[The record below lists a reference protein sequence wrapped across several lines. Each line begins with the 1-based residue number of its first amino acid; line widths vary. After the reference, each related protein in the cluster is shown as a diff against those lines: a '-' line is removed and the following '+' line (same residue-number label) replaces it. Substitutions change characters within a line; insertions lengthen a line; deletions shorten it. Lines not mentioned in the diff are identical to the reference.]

1 MSTTLKKKLYPKTTI
16 NSPNNILNIVTLI
29 LVTIAYAGDA
39 SVDDSP
45 LKNIPLRPKVTLN
58 IKCHTSAFHW

>member
-16 NSPNNILNIVTLI
+16 NSPNNILNIDTLI

-58 IKCHTSAFHW
+58 IKCHIPTFHW